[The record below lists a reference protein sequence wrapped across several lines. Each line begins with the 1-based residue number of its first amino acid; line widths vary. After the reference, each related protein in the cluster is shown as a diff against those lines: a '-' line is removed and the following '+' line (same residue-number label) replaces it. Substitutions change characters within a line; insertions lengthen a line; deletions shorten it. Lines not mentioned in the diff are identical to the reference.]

1 MRTPL
6 ITRSER
12 SKRTQTAPADTAVEE
27 KNGPMPNKDIE
38 IISSDAKPEPEPA
51 PVQPPSV
58 PAVADKKEEMI
69 TMAQK
74 DAAAREA
81 QKQKYRDASK
91 RYYEKHKEA
100 VKARVK
106 SNRQKKRRF
115 NEIR

>member
-12 SKRTQTAPADTAVEE
+12 KKQMHSAQKEPEIRNESEE
-27 KNGPMPNKDIE
+27 MPNKEIE
-38 IISSDAKPEPEPA
+38 IISSDAKPKPNPA

-58 PAVADKKEEMI
+58 PTVVEKAEEKM

-106 SNRQKKRRF
+106 SNRQNKKAVQ
-115 NEIR
+115 